1 MKYCTQCGAVVSE
14 NAKFCENCG
23 AKIEKPEFVEERKI
37 TKEPI
42 VSESINVTTA
52 FPKKRVKG
60 KTVFGISIFVLIIS
74 AVMGANG
81 ILDGLTGITAILSII
96 MIPISLAWL
105 TVDYIKDYKL
115 RKMIGIPSSNGNKKN
130 LLIIIP
136 VVFIFFIV
144 CALMASLDTNN
155 DADNAALGSGDDSS
169 VTESII
175 ETTANT
181 KSEETKTKDEEVVEY
196 VFDADEWYK
205 LHISGKTNQKY
216 INNKVKVS
224 GIVLYISDYS
234 DMKGY
239 YLVGGAGNGLVCWVE
254 SNKLDAQCG
263 QYIEYEGTVTAED
276 PSVIEIANGRILSA
290 KYPDKKL
297 KSPVTISDWSTSRDY
312 VGGVE
317 WNFKFTNN
325 SDKTIKYIYLE
336 WDCYNAV
343 GDPVYDEI
351 TGKNSHG
358 VKHTGPLES
367 GKTTNLLRT
376 TNLFYSFSLKSVK
389 FTRLEVEY
397 MDGTKVSIN
406 DKAYYDIMPGK

>member
-1 MKYCTQCGAVVSE
+1 MKYCTKCGAVVSE

-23 AKIEKPEFVEERKI
+23 AKIEKAEFVDEQKFTDEENLSKI
-37 TKEPI
+37 T
-42 VSESINVTTA
+42 NVTTIH
-52 FPKKRVKG
+52 KKKING
-60 KTVFGISIFVLIIS
+60 KTVFQVSMFVLIIS
-74 AVMGANG
+74 AIMGANG
-81 ILDGLTGITAILSII
+81 ILDELTGITAVLSIL
-96 MIPISLAWL
+96 MIPISIVWSI
-105 TVDYIKDYKL
+105 VDWFKDYKL
-115 RKMIGIPSSNGNKKN
+115 RKMIGISNAKGNGKN

-136 VVFIFFIV
+136 VVLFV
-144 CALMASLDTNN
+144 CLVGVLMASIDTTD
-155 DADNAALGSGDDSS
+155 DADDTARNSETEYYM
-169 VTESII
+169 TESTIG
-175 ETTANT
+175 TTQNT
-181 KSEETKTKDEEVVEY
+181 QTEETKAREENVVEY
-196 VFDADEWYK
+196 SFNADEWYK
-205 LHISGKTNQKY
+205 QHISGKSNKKY

-224 GIVLYISDYS
+224 GTVLYISDYS

-239 YLVGGAGNGLVCWVE
+239 YLVGGAGNGLVCWVD

-276 PSVIEIANGRILSA
+276 PSVIEIANGKILSA
-290 KYPDKKL
+290 KYPEKKL

-367 GKTTNLLRT
+367 GKSTNLLRT
-376 TNLFYSFSLKSVK
+376 TNLFYSFSLTSVK

>member
-1 MKYCTQCGAVVSE
+1 MKYCTKCSAVVSE

-23 AKIEKPEFVEERKI
+23 AKIEKTEFAEEQSFTDEENLSK
-37 TKEPI
+37 
-42 VSESINVTTA
+42 SINVTA
-52 FPKKRVKG
+52 ISKKKANG
-60 KTVFGISIFVLIIS
+60 KTVFQVSMFVLIIS

-81 ILDGLTGITAILSII
+81 ILDELTGITAILSIL
-96 MIPISLAWL
+96 MIPVSIVWSI
-105 TVDYIKDYKL
+105 VDWFKDYKL
-115 RKMIGIPSSNGNKKN
+115 RKMIGISHTNGNRKN

-136 VVFIFFIV
+136 VVLFV
-144 CALMASLDTNN
+144 CLVCVLMASIDINHNAVDAVRGSDTEY
-155 DADNAALGSGDDSS
+155 SM
-169 VTESII
+169 TESTIG
-175 ETTANT
+175 TMANT
-181 KSEETKTKDEEVVEY
+181 QAEETKTKEENVVEY
-196 VFDADEWYK
+196 SFNADEWYK
-205 LHISGKTNQKY
+205 QHISGKSNKKY

-224 GIVLYISDYS
+224 GTVLYISDYS

-239 YLVGGAGNGLVCWVE
+239 YLVGGAGNGLVCWVD

-276 PSVIEIANGRILSA
+276 PSVIEIANGKILSA
-290 KYPDKKL
+290 KYPEKKL

-367 GKTTNLLRT
+367 GKSTNLLRT
-376 TNLFYSFSLKSVK
+376 TNLFYSFSLTSVK